1 MILSMP
7 DFMLSNQKMHTGQ
20 GMNQNSGFRDL
31 LLRQSVPASGDIS
44 VPMQENKKN
53 QLDKAYQQLKKLLPD
68 EVLDIL
74 QENDGLQEEI
84 LTLVMQSLSSQQG
97 VSMDD
102 NDEQQ
107 KLLIQQLLKQ
117 HLSSLTQDDPV
128 LEVKEDLQG
137 AADIYNEIVNLLQ
150 GIDEMGAIDDTAS
163 LLAKLKQDW
172 DQFFQE
178 NTHMDKKEALDD
190 IQQYMQRADS
200 FIFGQTVNQMAYQLL
215 DAKLPE
221 ETETN
226 PQAIEVNKALQ
237 DLNQFIL
244 RADSA
249 TAGKMLK
256 QIADLFIESGLIE
269 EQLLKDIRVSAEQT
283 EVQPAEGSS
292 QEDLQARIQQLIDV
306 ISRQMQKA
314 DPAIA
319 EQAAKQIMKQ
329 LQDWKPSEEMLVQ
342 PLEAAKLKLA
352 AEGSQRAEARI
363 ATWLQSVF
371 KEVSPGVIKQNSDV
385 NFADQTEAQ
394 PVKTVTE
401 AAQRTE
407 PKIAAWLQT
416 SFQDASPAVFKQES
430 LPISRVEQF
439 IVNMGQTDLTKA
451 LSGKELID
459 KIESLV
465 QSQRLYSF
473 VRGQN
478 PISIQLRPDNLGD
491 MTIRF
496 VQTNG
501 ELTVQ
506 MLVSSK
512 AVKEVLESN
521 LHQLRNVFSPH
532 QVTIEKQDNV
542 MLFNGT
548 DASKNSKENPNDQ
561 QQADHYEESSESNEQ
576 EQYSETESFESFM
589 EKLLSQNEE
598 EQIQSKT
605 SL

>member
-7 DFMLSNQKMHTGQ
+7 EFMLSNQKMHTGQ

-31 LLRQSVPASGDIS
+31 LLRQTVPVSDDIS
-44 VPMQENKKN
+44 VPMQENKKK
-53 QLDKAYQQLKKLLPD
+53 QLDKTYQQLKELLPD
-68 EVLDIL
+68 EVLAIL

-84 LTLVMQSLSSQQG
+84 LTLVMQSLSSQQE

-102 NDEQQ
+102 DDEQQ
-107 KLLIQQLLKQ
+107 KLLIQKLLKQ
-117 HLSSLTQDDPV
+117 HLSPS
-128 LEVKEDLQG
+128 EEKADLQG

-150 GIDEMGAIDDTAS
+150 SVDEMAVIDDTAS

-178 NTHMDKKEALDD
+178 NPELDKKEALDD
-190 IQQYMQRADS
+190 IHQYMQRADS
-200 FIFGQTVNQMAYQLL
+200 FIFSQTVNQMVYQLL
-215 DAKLPE
+215 DANLPE
-221 ETETN
+221 GTETN
-226 PQAIEVNKALQ
+226 DELNPKAVEVNKALQ

-249 TAGKMLK
+249 TA
-256 QIADLFIESGLIE
+256 
-269 EQLLKDIRVSAEQT
+269 EQMV
-283 EVQPAEGSS
+283 
-292 QEDLQARIQQLIDV
+292 
-306 ISRQMQKA
+306 
-314 DPAIA
+314 
-319 EQAAKQIMKQ
+319 KQIMKQ
-329 LQDWKPSEEMLVQ
+329 LQDWKLVEQILIQPQKAVRSELVM
-342 PLEAAKLKLA
+342 
-352 AEGSQRAEARI
+352 EGSQRTEARI
-363 ATWLQSVF
+363 VTWLQSIF
-371 KEVSPGVIKQNSDV
+371 KEVAPGVIKQNSNV

-394 PVKTVTE
+394 SAKTVSE
-401 AAQRTE
+401 AAQRIE
-407 PKIAAWLQT
+407 PKLAAWLQT
-416 SFQDASPAVFKQES
+416 TIQGASPNVFRQES
-430 LPISRVEQF
+430 LPISKVEQF
-439 IVNMGQTDLTKA
+439 IVNMGQTDLSKA

-465 QSQRLYSF
+465 QSQRLHNF
-473 VRGQN
+473 VQGQN
-478 PISIQLRPDNLGD
+478 PISIQLRPDNLGE

-542 MLFNGT
+542 MLSNGT
-548 DASKNSKENPNDQ
+548 DASKNSKENQNDQ
-561 QQADHYEESSESNEQ
+561 QQADHFEESSESNEQ

-598 EQIQSKT
+598 EQIQS
-605 SL
+605 

>member
-7 DFMLSNQKMHTGQ
+7 EFMLSNQKMHTGQ

-31 LLRQSVPASGDIS
+31 LLRQTVPVSDDIS
-44 VPMQENKKN
+44 VPMQENKKK
-53 QLDKAYQQLKKLLPD
+53 QLDKTYQQLKELLPD
-68 EVLDIL
+68 EVLAIL

-84 LTLVMQSLSSQQG
+84 LTLVMQSLYSQQE

-107 KLLIQQLLKQ
+107 KLLIQKLLKQ
-117 HLSSLTQDDPV
+117 HLSPS
-128 LEVKEDLQG
+128 EEKADLQG

-150 GIDEMGAIDDTAS
+150 SVGEMAVIDDTAS

-172 DQFFQE
+172 DRFFQE
-178 NTHMDKKEALDD
+178 NPELDKKEALDD
-190 IQQYMQRADS
+190 IHQYMQRADS
-200 FIFGQTVNQMAYQLL
+200 FIFSQTVNQMVYQLL
-215 DAKLPE
+215 DANLPE
-221 ETETN
+221 GTETN
-226 PQAIEVNKALQ
+226 DELNPKAVEVNKALQ

-249 TAGKMLK
+249 TAEQMVK
-256 QIADLFIESGLIE
+256 QIADLFKESGLME
-269 EQLLKDIRVSAEQT
+269 EQLLKDIGSNAGQAAN
-283 EVQPAEGSS
+283 QPAE
-292 QEDLQARIQQLIDV
+292 DNRQARIQQLIQV
-306 ISRQMQKA
+306 ISQQMEKA
-314 DPAIA
+314 NPAVA
-319 EQAAKQIMKQ
+319 EQTVKQIMKQ
-329 LQDWKPSEEMLVQ
+329 LQDWKLVEQILIQPQKAVRSELVM
-342 PLEAAKLKLA
+342 
-352 AEGSQRAEARI
+352 EGSQRTEARI
-363 ATWLQSVF
+363 VTWLQSIF
-371 KEVSPGVIKQNSDV
+371 KEVAPGVIKQNSNV

-394 PVKTVTE
+394 SAKTVSE
-401 AAQRTE
+401 AAQRIE
-407 PKIAAWLQT
+407 PKLAAWLQT
-416 SFQDASPAVFKQES
+416 TIQGASPNVFRQES
-430 LPISRVEQF
+430 LPISKVEQF
-439 IVNMGQTDLTKA
+439 IVNMGQTDLSKA

-465 QSQRLYSF
+465 QSQRLHNF
-473 VRGQN
+473 VQGQN
-478 PISIQLRPDNLGD
+478 PISIQLRPDNLGE

-542 MLFNGT
+542 MLSNGT
-548 DASKNSKENPNDQ
+548 DASKNSKENQNDQ
-561 QQADHYEESSESNEQ
+561 QQADHFEESSESNEQ

-598 EQIQSKT
+598 EQIQS
-605 SL
+605 